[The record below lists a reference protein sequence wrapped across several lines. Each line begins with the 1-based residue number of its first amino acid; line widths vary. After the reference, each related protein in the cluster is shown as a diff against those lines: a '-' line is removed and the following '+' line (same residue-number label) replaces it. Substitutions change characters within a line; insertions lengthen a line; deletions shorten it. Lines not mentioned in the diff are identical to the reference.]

1 MLILPYGPAKRQG
14 VIYITEDAK
23 KDAISLMEKA
33 FGV

>member
-1 MLILPYGPAKRQG
+1 MSILPYGPEKRQR
-14 VIYITEDAK
+14 VIDITEDAK